1 MQSDGAKDSGVE
13 INTIGTR
20 HLVAAVGTPDFK
32 ADYVNK
38 KIDGW
43 IAAIK
48 KLTVIAASQPHAA
61 FAAFTQCMQ
70 GQWTFL
76 CRSMP
81 DVAHLFVRLEDE
93 IHLHFLPS
101 LLRREI
107 NSLERAVLS
116 LPARFGGLGI
126 LKPNVIS
133 VDAHENSMRLS
144 APLVKLIIKQ
154 EMNLEPTE
162 INFDV
167 KQTRMQIDEDIEKMQ
182 KAKLEQLML
191 EASEVLKSALKNTIE

>member
-1 MQSDGAKDSGVE
+1 M
-13 INTIGTR
+13 
-20 HLVAAVGTPDFK
+20 
-32 ADYVNK
+32 
-38 KIDGW
+38 
-43 IAAIK
+43 
-48 KLTVIAASQPHAA
+48 
-61 FAAFTQCMQ
+61 
-70 GQWTFL
+70 
-76 CRSMP
+76 
-81 DVAHLFVRLEDE
+81 
-93 IHLHFLPS
+93 HFLPS
-101 LLRREI
+101 LLCCEI

-182 KAKLEQLML
+182 KAKLEQPLL
-191 EASEVLKSALKNTIE
+191 EAPEAALKNNVEKGAFKLGHSDTFVRSQHSFTQG